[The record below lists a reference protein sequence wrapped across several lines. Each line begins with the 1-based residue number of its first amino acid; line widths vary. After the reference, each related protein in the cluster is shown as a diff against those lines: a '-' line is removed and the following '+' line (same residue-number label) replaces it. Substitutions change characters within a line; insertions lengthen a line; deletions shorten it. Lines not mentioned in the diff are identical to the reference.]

1 MEWWGGRMTNCFE
14 VLEEDLHGYSPDTI
28 VELSEE
34 SLPADE
40 CERLLNFLEVVY
52 G

>member
-1 MEWWGGRMTNCFE
+1 MTNCFE

-34 SLPADE
+34 SLPAEE
-40 CERLLNFLEVVY
+40 CEKLLALYEVIY